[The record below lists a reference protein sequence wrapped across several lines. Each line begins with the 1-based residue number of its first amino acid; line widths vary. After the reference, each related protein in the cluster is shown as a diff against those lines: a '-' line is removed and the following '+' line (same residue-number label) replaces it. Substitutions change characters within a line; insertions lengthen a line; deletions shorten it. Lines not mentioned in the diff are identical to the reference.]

1 MTFKPL
7 NWMAGASLVLL
18 TTSAAWAQ
26 TAAPAGGGA
35 APAPTMSAKDMADAF
50 TKADSS
56 KDSKLDKAEAEAIPA
71 LATKFTQADAD
82 GDGMVSKAEFD
93 TWAKANS
100 K

>member
-7 NWMAGASLVLL
+7 TWMAGATIVLL
-18 TTSAAWAQ
+18 STSAAWAQ
-26 TAAPAGGGA
+26 TPAPAGGTA
-35 APAPTMSAKDMADAF
+35 APAPAMSAKDMAEAF
-50 TKADSS
+50 TKADVS
-56 KDSKLDKAEAEAIPA
+56 KDGKLDKTEAEAIPA
-71 LATKFTQADAD
+71 LANRFVQADTD

>member
-1 MTFKPL
+1 MIFKPL
-7 NWMAGASLVLL
+7 TWMAGATIVLL
-18 TTSAAWAQ
+18 STSAAWAQ
-26 TAAPAGGGA
+26 TPAPAGGAA
-35 APAPTMSAKDMADAF
+35 APAMSAKDMAEAF
-50 TKADSS
+50 TKADAS

-71 LATKFTQADAD
+71 LAAKFTQADAD